1 MTKLLRPAEGEQLVA
16 YTDGSFKDGIYVYA
30 FTLNVQEGSSLIPV
44 FISVGEC
51 TIFSGHNNVSC
62 ELEACYR
69 AVQTAQKLGA
79 KCVSVYTDFHGCFK
93 FLTHEWG
100 VRNKQFLM
108 YVNLMS
114 GLSIPFTIQY
124 VPAHRGFK
132 GNNEV
137 DRLAKREANRLLEE
151 SSRNVASNSA
161 GAFAEKIIDAQTV

>member
-44 FISVGEC
+44 VISVGEC
-51 TIFSGHNNVSC
+51 TIFSGHNNVSS

-151 SSRNVASNSA
+151 SSKNAQ
-161 GAFAEKIIDAQTV
+161 AFAEKIIDAQIV